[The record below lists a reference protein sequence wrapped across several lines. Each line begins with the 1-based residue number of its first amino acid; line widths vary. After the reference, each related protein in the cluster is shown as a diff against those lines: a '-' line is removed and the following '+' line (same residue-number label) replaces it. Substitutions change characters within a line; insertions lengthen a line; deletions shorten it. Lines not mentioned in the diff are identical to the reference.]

1 MCVYVKRFNNTVLS
15 FGKYASECPMF
26 ISDIYALSQQL
37 SAAVDSVGAAGSTFM
52 GGVLLVQHLKIGF
65 QLGVNKNRALLL

>member
-1 MCVYVKRFNNTVLS
+1 
-15 FGKYASECPMF
+15 MF

-37 SAAVDSVGAAGSTFM
+37 SAAVDSVGAAESTFM